1 MRQAPLQL
9 QHRQV
14 HRQGTAQRAQGL
26 GQAAMIL
33 VIAAAANLSMNEN
46 RPVTIAEMEERL
58 AKA

>member
-1 MRQAPLQL
+1 
-9 QHRQV
+9 V
-14 HRQGTAQRAQGL
+14 QGDEARL
-26 GQAAMIL
+26 PL